1 MGARNRA
8 EMADLVSTEL
18 AQLDKLSRDLE
29 VLWKTKTAESSSIR
43 DWRLRYRTWLRH
55 TEQTIGEIKSEDDW
69 MAAERARRAF
79 NARQRSD
86 FRKMNGE
93 LRESPELEAA
103 MVAYDPSYADDISHA
118 KEVYDSELTKAE
130 DAYWDDLITHRA
142 KVKKRAAELGR
153 DINSL
158 AGTRVVIVD
167 TGEDPKDTTTLE
179 IKVLDRGI
187 STYALLLRQR
197 YAGYDTYSELE
208 SPICTPEHI
217 QAARAFMRR
226 NELWAEEA
234 AEAEIGE
241 GVKDFIR
248 LTFAPLKKDLEDYE
262 PDITYKPN
270 LAIIQAHKAPAQGP
284 DSRLLDE
291 MAQYAQGPYD
301 MARGHLDDI
310 NSLVARVGY
319 GCPPIEVPTAGA
331 QENARTA
338 VLADIKELKSTMD
351 AFGFQDHGNK
361 RSVLIEPLRESL
373 DGLLGTSSKRTQKRH
388 IELYRAYA
396 SALETW
402 IRTAWVQFG
411 GTPKGAKEA
420 KYKRMASGK

>member
-1 MGARNRA
+1 MGARNRK

-29 VLWKTKTAESSSIR
+29 SYWQTKTAESSSIR

-55 TEQTIGEIKSEDDW
+55 TESAVGKVKSEDDW
-69 MAAERARRAF
+69 ISAERARRDF
-79 NARQRSD
+79 NARMRNS
-86 FRKMNGE
+86 FRKLDGE
-93 LRESPELEAA
+93 IRESSDLEAR
-103 MVAYDPSYADDISHA
+103 MIAYDPSYADDIKRA

-130 DAYWDDLITHRA
+130 DTYWDDFLAHRV
-142 KVKKRAAELGR
+142 KVKKRAVELGH

-158 AGTRVVIVD
+158 AGVRVVGVNI
-167 TGEDPKDTTTLE
+167 GEELEDSTLE
-179 IKVLDRGI
+179 VKTLDRGI
-187 STYALLLRQR
+187 STYALTLRQR

-248 LTFAPLKKDLEDYE
+248 LTFAPLKKDLEDYD
-262 PDITYKPN
+262 PDIRYRPR
-270 LAIIQAHKAPAQGP
+270 LAIIQAHKAPTQGP
-284 DSRLLDE
+284 DTHLLDE
-291 MAQYAQGPYD
+291 LQQYATGPYD
-301 MARGHLDDI
+301 AARGHLDDI
-310 NSLVARVGY
+310 NALVARVGY
-319 GCPPIEVPTAGA
+319 GCPPIEVPAAGA
-331 QENARTA
+331 QESARTA
-338 VLADIKELKSTMD
+338 VLEDIKEVKGTMD
-351 AFGFQDHGNK
+351 AFGFQDHGGK
-361 RSVLIEPLRESL
+361 RTTLIEPLRESL
-373 DGLLGTSSKRTQKRH
+373 DRLLGVSSKRTQKRH

-396 SALETW
+396 SALEVW
-402 IRTAWVQFG
+402 IKTAWTQFG

>member
-1 MGARNRA
+1 
-8 EMADLVSTEL
+8 MASRQGMQDLVSTEL

-55 TEQTIGEIKSEDDW
+55 TETNGQTKSEDDW
-69 MAAERARRAF
+69 MAAERARRTF
-79 NARQRSD
+79 NARQRDD

-103 MVAYDPSYADDISHA
+103 MVAYDPSYADDIRHA

-130 DAYWDDLITHRA
+130 DAYWDDLITHRV
-142 KVKKRAAELGR
+142 KVKAEAQDLADDVNQLARHQVVVVKAGEKPEDTELEVQMLDKNISAYAAALRE
-153 DINSL
+153 
-158 AGTRVVIVD
+158 
-167 TGEDPKDTTTLE
+167 K
-179 IKVLDRGI
+179 
-187 STYALLLRQR
+187 YAQ
-197 YAGYDTYSELE
+197 YAQYNQLE

-217 QAARAFMRR
+217 QAARDFMARS
-226 NELWAEEA
+226 EAWAAEA

-248 LTFAPLKKDLEDYE
+248 LTFAPLKKDLADYE
-262 PDITYKPN
+262 PDITYKPK
-270 LAIIQAHKAPAQGP
+270 LAIIQAHKAPTQGP

-301 MARGHLDDI
+301 AARGHLEGI
-310 NSLVARVGY
+310 NALAQRIGY
-319 GCPPIEVPTAGA
+319 GCPPIEVPKSAA
-331 QENARTA
+331 QESARTA
-338 VLADIKELKSTMD
+338 VLEDIKELKSTMD
-351 AFGFQDHGNK
+351 SFGQQDHGHK
-361 RSVLIEPLRESL
+361 RTALIEPLRESL
-373 DGLLGTSSKRTQKRH
+373 DHLLGTSSKRTQKRH

>member
-1 MGARNRA
+1 
-8 EMADLVSTEL
+8 MASRQGMQDLVSTEL

-55 TEQTIGEIKSEDDW
+55 TEQTIGKMKSEDDW
-69 MAAERARRAF
+69 MAAERARRTF
-79 NARQRSD
+79 NARQRDD

-130 DAYWDDLITHRA
+130 DAYWDDLITHRV
-142 KVKKRAAELGR
+142 KVKTEAQDLADDVNQLARHQVVVVKAGEKPEDTELEVQMLDKNISAYAAALRE
-153 DINSL
+153 
-158 AGTRVVIVD
+158 
-167 TGEDPKDTTTLE
+167 K
-179 IKVLDRGI
+179 
-187 STYALLLRQR
+187 YAQ
-197 YAGYDTYSELE
+197 YAQYNQLE

-217 QAARAFMRR
+217 QAARDFMARS
-226 NELWAEEA
+226 EAWAAEA

-248 LTFAPLKKDLEDYE
+248 LTFAPLKKDLADYE
-262 PDITYKPN
+262 PDITYKPK
-270 LAIIQAHKAPAQGP
+270 LAIIQAHKAPTQGP
-284 DSRLLDE
+284 DSHLLDE
-291 MAQYAQGPYD
+291 MAQYAEGPYD
-301 MARGHLDDI
+301 MARGHLEDI

-331 QENARTA
+331 QESARTA
-338 VLADIKELKSTMD
+338 VLEDIKELKSTMD
-351 AFGFQDHGNK
+351 SFGFQDHGGK
-361 RSVLIEPLRESL
+361 RSMLIEPLRESL
-373 DGLLGTSSKRTQKRH
+373 DRLLGTSSKRTQKRH